1 MSQPQRSHPRA
12 VPPAHPSPAMPLR
25 WRIAVF
31 LFFAAGQNYADRVA
45 LSSVIP
51 PLRADLGITDAQIGF
66 AGMIFL
72 WAYAI
77 VSPFAGLMADRFSRS
92 RLVVLSLVAWS
103 AVTVLTGFAE
113 SFAVL
118 VLARFL
124 LGIAESFYLPAAG
137 ALLADHHGPA
147 SMGRA
152 VSVHML
158 GLNLGLVLGGA
169 AAGMLAEHYGWRL
182 GFWLLGGLGLL
193 LAVVGRGVLR
203 DGPELGVPGS
213 QADVPAPAQPAVAKV
228 GLREAWGYLL
238 QVRSFHC
245 LLMSSMAA
253 GVAVWIFL
261 SWLPLFLSETYGMG
275 LGAAGISAVLL
286 YKAPVFVGIALG
298 GWLSDWWVRRD
309 PRARVLVKGLSF
321 VLGAP
326 FLALFLGTPGFAVVV
341 VIMVA
346 SSLLRAMGTPSE
358 HPIISETVPPPY
370 RAAAIGILN
379 TVGTGAGGVGVLVA
393 GIFKGQYGLHLI
405 FGACSVVYFIAGLLM
420 LLAYRKWIHQD
431 LERARSFTSG
441 GAQPAVGAA

>member
-1 MSQPQRSHPRA
+1 
-12 VPPAHPSPAMPLR
+12 MPLR

-31 LFFAAGQNYADRVA
+31 LFFAAGLNYADRVA

-51 PLRADLGITDAQIGF
+51 PLREDLGITDAQIGF

-77 VSPFAGLMADRFSRS
+77 VSPFAGVMADRFSRS
-92 RLVVLSLVAWS
+92 RLVVLSLAAWS

-118 VLARFL
+118 VLARLL

-169 AAGMLAEHYGWRL
+169 VAGVIAEHYGWRP
-182 GFWLLGGLGLL
+182 GFWLLGGLGLI
-193 LAVVGRGVLR
+193 LAVAGRTVLR
-203 DGPELGVPGS
+203 DRPEPAFRQSV
-213 QADVPAPAQPAVAKV
+213 AAAEAVVPASAPKV
-228 GLREAWGYLL
+228 GLREAWGFLL
-238 QVRSFHC
+238 RVRTFHC

-275 LGAAGISAVLL
+275 LGTAGMSAVLL

-321 VLGAP
+321 LIGAP

-341 VIMVA
+341 VIMVT

-393 GIFKGQYGLHLI
+393 GVLKGQYGLHLI
-405 FGACSVVYFIAGLLM
+405 FGACSGVYFVAGVLM
-420 LLAYRKWIHQD
+420 ILAYRKWVHED
-431 LERARSFTSG
+431 LERARQFSLP
-441 GAQPAVGAA
+441 GAQPTTAA

>member
-1 MSQPQRSHPRA
+1 
-12 VPPAHPSPAMPLR
+12 MPLR

-31 LFFAAGQNYADRVA
+31 LFFAAGLNYADRVA

-51 PLRADLGITDAQIGF
+51 PLREDLGITDAQIGF

-77 VSPFAGLMADRFSRS
+77 VSPFAGWMADRFSRA
-92 RLVVLSLVAWS
+92 RLVLLSLVAWS

-118 VLARFL
+118 VLARLL

-137 ALLADHHGPA
+137 ALLADHHGSA

-169 AAGMLAEHYGWRL
+169 VAGVIAEHYGWRP
-182 GFWLLGGLGLL
+182 GFWLLGGLGLI
-193 LAVVGRGVLR
+193 LAILGRAVLR
-203 DGPELGVPGS
+203 DRPEPVAS
-213 QADVPAPAQPAVAKV
+213 QAAAMAEAAGPPSVPKV
-228 GLREAWGYLL
+228 GLREAWGFLL
-238 QVRSFHC
+238 NVRTFHC

-275 LGAAGISAVLL
+275 LGTAGMSAVLL

-321 VLGAP
+321 LLGAP
-326 FLALFLGTPGFAVVV
+326 FLALFLGTPGFTVVV
-341 VIMVA
+341 VIMVT

-370 RAAAIGILN
+370 RAAAIGLLN

-393 GIFKGQYGLHLI
+393 GVLKGQYGLHLI
-405 FGACSVVYFIAGLLM
+405 FGACSAVYFVAGVLM
-420 LLAYRKWIHQD
+420 LLAYRKWIHED
-431 LERARSFTSG
+431 LERARRFSPA
-441 GAQPAVGAA
+441 GAQPTAAA